1 MLYTSSEFSES
12 LEPILRKSVNALE
25 TQQLLKRLSGVV
37 AGWARGGACPPPPL
51 LRPVGKLT
59 MLSESSW

>member
-37 AGWARGGACPPPPL
+37 AGWARGGGGMPPPPP
-51 LRPVGKLT
+51 R
-59 MLSESSW
+59 